1 MKRKITFTL
10 ATLMAMSALTTGA
23 LADEYTKANLT
34 IEGKAVVT
42 DQSPVI
48 VSGRTMV
55 PVRVVAESLGTTVD
69 WNAET
74 KTVSFENEG
83 LKASMVIGDKKLLVS
98 GSTVEIDVPATII
111 NNRTMV
117 PVRFLSETFG
127 YNVEWDAETKTVNV
141 TANKAESSVTDET
154 PAASADVEALKAAAL
169 VVDGYAGVLNDY
181 TDKMTEEQAKA
192 YAEYCDNNATVLAMV
207 DNKSR
212 KSKSEIEEGAK
223 AVAAAKAG
231 MEEIAKA
238 LNVELSK
245 TSADVES
252 LKAEALIVDGYAG
265 VLNDYTDK
273 MTEEQAKA
281 YAEYCDNNAT
291 VLAMVDNKS
300 EKERF

>member
-1 MKRKITFTL
+1 MKKKIAFTL
-10 ATLMAMSALTTGA
+10 ASLMAMSALTTGA
-23 LADEYTKANLT
+23 LAEDYTKANLT

-55 PVRVVAESLGTTVD
+55 PVRVVAESLGTTVNWD
-69 WNAET
+69 AET

-83 LKASMVIGDKKLLVS
+83 LKASMVIGNKELLVS
-98 GSTVEIDVPATII
+98 GSAVEIDVPATII
-111 NNRTMV
+111 NKRTMV

-141 TANKAESSVTDET
+141 TVKKADNVESGSSVET
-154 PAASADVEALKAAAL
+154 PAENADITTLKEAAL
-169 VVDGYAGVLNDY
+169 VVDGYATVLNKY
-181 TDKMTEEQAKA
+181 TDKMNDEQSKA
-192 YAEYCDNNATVLAMV
+192 YAEYCNNNATVIAML

-238 LNVELSK
+238 LNIDLS
-245 TSADVES
+245 A
-252 LKAEALIVDGYAG
+252 
-265 VLNDYTDK
+265 
-273 MTEEQAKA
+273 
-281 YAEYCDNNAT
+281 
-291 VLAMVDNKS
+291 NK
-300 EKERF
+300 

>member
-1 MKRKITFTL
+1 MKKKIAFTL

-69 WNAET
+69 WDAET

-83 LKASMVIGDKKLLVS
+83 LKASMVIGNKELLVS
-98 GSTVEIDVPATII
+98 GSAVEIDVPATII

-141 TANKAESSVTDET
+141 TANKADDVESGAAAET
-154 PAASADVEALKAAAL
+154 PATSADVEALKAVAL
-169 VVDGYAGVLNDY
+169 VVDSYAGVLNDY
-181 TDKMTEEQAKA
+181 TDKMTEEQSKA
-192 YAEYCDNNATVLAMV
+192 YTEYCDNNATVLAMV

-212 KSKSEIEEGAK
+212 KSKFEVEEGAK
-223 AVAAAKAG
+223 AVAAARAG
-231 MEEIAKA
+231 MEEIAKT
-238 LNVELSK
+238 LNVELPTK
-245 TSADVES
+245 
-252 LKAEALIVDGYAG
+252 
-265 VLNDYTDK
+265 
-273 MTEEQAKA
+273 
-281 YAEYCDNNAT
+281 
-291 VLAMVDNKS
+291 
-300 EKERF
+300 